1 MDTHKKQH
9 AALEN
14 NITAQASTIV
24 QSDRQKFLQRLLAV
38 SFAVQAALIGVK
50 GNLDVLSG
58 KSPLDV
64 VPWMITQ
71 GIELILKAHRT
82 EKSIEESDRKSPSD
96 E

>member
-1 MDTHKKQH
+1 MTNSQPTKSTNKTKNTKIDKSQNKQ
-9 AALEN
+9 
-14 NITAQASTIV
+14 
-24 QSDRQKFLQRLLAV
+24 QKFLQRIIAV
-38 SFAVQAALIGVK
+38 SFVAQAAIIGVK

-82 EKSIEESDRKSPSD
+82 EKSLKERNRKSPSN